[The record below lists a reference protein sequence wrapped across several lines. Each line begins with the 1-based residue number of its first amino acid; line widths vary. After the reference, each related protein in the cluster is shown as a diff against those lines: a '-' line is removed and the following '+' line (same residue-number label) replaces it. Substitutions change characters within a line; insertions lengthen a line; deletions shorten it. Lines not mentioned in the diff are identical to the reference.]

1 MTNLNVTLSR
11 RGLFKTIPIAAAVPS
26 AASMFITGAAKAQE
40 AEETGFTI
48 CDNCNQMPMCGI
60 KFQKQGNT
68 IVSVGNWKEHQQKL
82 LCNKALATLQRLYNP
97 NRLLYPMK
105 RTNPKGSD
113 DPGFVRCSWEEAL
126 GMIAANLKAIREN
139 MAQNPFFSS
148 AVILRSLVPLSC
160 AWPVISV
167 LGTMLLNPPL
177 LAVKAPCLLK
187 N

>member
-68 IVSVGNWKEHQQKL
+68 ILSVIGKNIS
-82 LCNKALATLQRLYNP
+82 R
-97 NRLLYPMK
+97 
-105 RTNPKGSD
+105 S
-113 DPGFVRCSWEEAL
+113 
-126 GMIAANLKAIREN
+126 
-139 MAQNPFFSS
+139 SS
-148 AVILRSLVPLSC
+148 ATRLWQLCRDSITRI
-160 AWPVISV
+160 AFFIQ
-167 LGTMLLNPPL
+167 
-177 LAVKAPCLLK
+177 
-187 N
+187 